1 MLYTIAIQNL
11 RLQVSVPDSADTAA
25 LDKVIREF
33 NDHLM
38 TFNGGKPVELF
49 ESKEIKLL
57 IFTLISFILGMQ
69 KKQDELEEK
78 LREKTSSVPTDE
90 GKEVNI
96 RDDSET
102 IETNQNTNFPLRQRT
117 YQKSM
122 NFEYSPNSAISFNT
136 DFKKFSKK
144 ATIQIVPCEIRASAV
159 VL

>member
-11 RLQVSVPDSADTAA
+11 RLQVSVPDSADTAV

-38 TFNGGKPVELF
+38 TFNGGRPVELF

-69 KKQDELEEK
+69 KKQDELEAK
-78 LREKTSSVPTDE
+78 LQEKTSFVPAEE
-90 GKEVNI
+90 GKKVNI

-102 IETNQNTNFPLRQRT
+102 VETIKKLISLCDRGLT
-117 YQKSM
+117 KS
-122 NFEYSPNSAISFNT
+122 P
-136 DFKKFSKK
+136 
-144 ATIQIVPCEIRASAV
+144 
-159 VL
+159 

>member
-69 KKQDELEEK
+69 KKNRMSWK
-78 LREKTSSVPTDE
+78 KSCGRRPPPY
-90 GKEVNI
+90 
-96 RDDSET
+96 R
-102 IETNQNTNFPLRQRT
+102 RT
-117 YQKSM
+117 KV
-122 NFEYSPNSAISFNT
+122 
-136 DFKKFSKK
+136 KK
-144 ATIQIVPCEIRASAV
+144 
-159 VL
+159 

>member
-57 IFTLISFILGMQ
+57 IFTLISSNSSCFFCIPRMKEISVKIHSRNA
-69 KKQDELEEK
+69 KK
-78 LREKTSSVPTDE
+78 T
-90 GKEVNI
+90 G
-96 RDDSET
+96 
-102 IETNQNTNFPLRQRT
+102 
-117 YQKSM
+117 
-122 NFEYSPNSAISFNT
+122 
-136 DFKKFSKK
+136 
-144 ATIQIVPCEIRASAV
+144 
-159 VL
+159 

>member
-69 KKQDELEEK
+69 KNRMSWKK
-78 LREKTSSVPTDE
+78 SCGRRPPPY
-90 GKEVNI
+90 
-96 RDDSET
+96 R
-102 IETNQNTNFPLRQRT
+102 RT
-117 YQKSM
+117 KV
-122 NFEYSPNSAISFNT
+122 
-136 DFKKFSKK
+136 KK
-144 ATIQIVPCEIRASAV
+144 
-159 VL
+159 

>member
-69 KKQDELEEK
+69 KKQDEI
-78 LREKTSSVPTDE
+78 
-90 GKEVNI
+90 G
-96 RDDSET
+96 
-102 IETNQNTNFPLRQRT
+102 
-117 YQKSM
+117 
-122 NFEYSPNSAISFNT
+122 
-136 DFKKFSKK
+136 
-144 ATIQIVPCEIRASAV
+144 RASCRERV
-159 VL
+159 

>member
-57 IFTLISFILGMQ
+57 IFTLISIILGMQ

-102 IETNQNTNFPLRQRT
+102 IETIKTL
-117 YQKSM
+117 
-122 NFEYSPNSAISFNT
+122 ISLCDRGLTKN
-136 DFKKFSKK
+136 
-144 ATIQIVPCEIRASAV
+144 P
-159 VL
+159 